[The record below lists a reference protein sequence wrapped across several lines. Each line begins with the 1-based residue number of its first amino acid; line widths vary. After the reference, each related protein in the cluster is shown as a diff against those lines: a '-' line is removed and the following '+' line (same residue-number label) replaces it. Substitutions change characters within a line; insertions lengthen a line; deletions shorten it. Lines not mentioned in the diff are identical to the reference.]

1 MPFDRYRR
9 GQDVLLFNLKVKPG
23 CINFIQKKEV
33 IMLMVQDVD
42 LTPNPH
48 ALKFILNQKLLNYE
62 TRQYP
67 DKESAKNDPFA
78 AGILKLDGV
87 VSVFYMDKFV
97 TIEKSPDANWGH
109 IQRPFIDFLKTFD
122 QNLIPEETVKA
133 PTADEEN
140 ELLKKINEL
149 LDQKVRPAL
158 AGDGGGLQILGIDGF
173 IVKIRYQ
180 GACGSCPSSITGT
193 LMAIEGLLR
202 RDINPSISVVAA

>member
-1 MPFDRYRR
+1 
-9 GQDVLLFNLKVKPG
+9 
-23 CINFIQKKEV
+23 
-33 IMLMVQDVD
+33 MLMVEDVD

-67 DKESAKNDPFA
+67 DKDSAKDDPFA
-78 AGILKLDGV
+78 SGIFELDGV

-97 TIEKSPDANWGH
+97 TIEKSPEANWGQ
-109 IQRPFIDFLKTFD
+109 IQRPFIDFLKSFD
-122 QNLIPEETVKA
+122 PDLVPEEKITA
-133 PTADEEN
+133 PTAEEEN
-140 ELLKKINEL
+140 KLLTKINQL

-158 AGDGGGLQILGIDGF
+158 AGDGGGLQVLGIDGF
-173 IVKIRYQ
+173 TVKIRYQ

-202 RDINPSISVVAA
+202 RDVNPSIQVIAA